1 MNNRPASAAPG
12 NPDEATSNRPLR
24 VLLVEDSAAVAERI
38 AGQIGALDGVE
49 LVATVDSESAAV
61 DSLRQ
66 GGVDAVVLDLTLK
79 QGSGFGVLRSRQEL
93 ALPVAIVVYTSY
105 DIPAYRRAAAAL
117 GASEFLNKARD
128 PDKLPVVLKS
138 LATAAG
144 TRRTTLPG

>member
-128 PDKLPVVLKS
+128 HDKLPVVLKS